1 MSIKYYIAAI
11 SSFLLSLFSLVI
23 LYTLYT
29 IFIDLPDTLENA
41 VGYELGPI
49 TLFSLVLIFTAFL
62 IFTISAIS
70 LTYFCLKRN
79 NVKIKVSLL
88 IGLISLLLFAV
99 LTFGFK
105 QTTNQ
110 MLVKANLE
118 LDQEMQNLMDS
129 SN

>member
-1 MSIKYYIAAI
+1 MRYHLAAI
-11 SSFLLSLFSLVI
+11 SSFILSLFSLVC

-29 IFIDLPDTLENA
+29 IFIDLPETFENA
-41 VGYELGPI
+41 LGYELGPI
-49 TLFSLVLIFTAFL
+49 TSFSLILIFTAFL

-79 NVKIKVSLL
+79 NVKIKISLL

-110 MLVKANLE
+110 MLVRANLE
-118 LDQEMQNLMDS
+118 MDQEMQDLMNT